1 MCNRPGFEEYCEN
14 WRRGCD
20 SEENEVMADV
30 YDGNVWKTFQQD
42 GDWFF
47 NKVRN
52 YGLMLNVDWF
62 QLFKHLSSFSVGAIY

>member
-1 MCNRPGFEEYCEN
+1 
-14 WRRGCD
+14 
-20 SEENEVMADV
+20 MADV
-30 YDGNVWKTFQQD
+30 YDGNVWKKFQQD
-42 GDWFF
+42 GDLFF